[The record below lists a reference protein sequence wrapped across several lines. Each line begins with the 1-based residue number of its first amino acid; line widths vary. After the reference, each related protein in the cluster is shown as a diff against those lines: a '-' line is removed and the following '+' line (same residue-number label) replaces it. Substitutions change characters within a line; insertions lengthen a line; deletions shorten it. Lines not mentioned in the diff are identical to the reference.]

1 MASREDIQALRA
13 GAQLPA
19 HEIMSLRNK
28 GMQSIRFEFVVR
40 LMRTGL
46 KTDTLSIYWERAN
59 EFLLARSVEAVSRRL
74 VLGRLRPVIGEFPD
88 LWMLCYP
95 DDEEIKRLV
104 EQEIDRMIQK
114 VREMVESDGKR

>member
-46 KTDTLSIYWERAN
+46 KMDTLSIYWERAN

-74 VLGRLRPVIGEFPD
+74 VLGRLRPVIREFPD

-95 DDEEIKRLV
+95 DDEEIKRLLPPHIHPIIPTV
-104 EQEIDRMIQK
+104 P
-114 VREMVESDGKR
+114 

>member
-46 KTDTLSIYWERAN
+46 KMDTLSIYWERAN

-74 VLGRLRPVIGEFPD
+74 VVGRLRAGIGEFSD

-95 DDEEIKRLV
+95 DDEEVKRLGG
-104 EQEIDRMIQK
+104 QEIHRVI
-114 VREMVESDGKR
+114 

>member
-46 KTDTLSIYWERAN
+46 KMDTLSIYWERAN
-59 EFLLARSVEAVSRRL
+59 EFLLARSVEAVSSPL
-74 VLGRLRPVIGEFPD
+74 VLRRPPPLIGGCRD
-88 LWMLCYP
+88 QVMICYP
-95 DDEEIKRLV
+95 DDEEIQRLV